1 MFRLKFLLL
10 PALCLVLLAPQAWTQ
25 SGASEIPIESFRLE
39 NGLRV
44 VLSEDHSAPTYSIC
58 VVYNVGSRDESRGK
72 TGFAH
77 LFEHMMFQ
85 GSENV
90 GKGEHFIL
98 IQNNGGGMNGT
109 TNPDRTSYFQTL
121 PANQLDLGLFLEA
134 DRMRSL
140 DISEQNLENQRQA
153 VKEERRLRIDN
164 APYGRT
170 FEIIAETAY
179 ENFAYQHST
188 IGSMEDLNAA
198 TLDDVRDFFKRYYA
212 PNNAVVALVGD
223 FDTAEALEK
232 VKQYF
237 GDIPSQLENAEM
249 LMTEPQQMAEKRTTV
264 RDRFARVPRLDIVYK
279 APAGNTSDWYIT
291 AVMMEVLGG
300 GRSSRLYQRLVEEEQ
315 AAVNVGGFLTERRG
329 PSLIQI
335 VATPRPGTALAD
347 LERIIYEEIDE
358 MKEEGVEEWEMEKI
372 QMQMERRQAQ
382 GMQSTL
388 GRANAIAENTIFYSD
403 PNLINTVPEKFSRV
417 TKGLVQRAAQ
427 LFLTENNR
435 TVVTTLPEGGG
446 RGRGRRGPG
455 GEDRPGPGGE
465 R

>member
-1 MFRLKFLLL
+1 MLRLKFLPVPLLCLALL
-10 PALCLVLLAPQAWTQ
+10 PRAAQ
-25 SGASEIPIESFRLE
+25 SEASDIPIESFRLE

-44 VLSEDHSAPTYSIC
+44 VFSEDHSAPTYSIC
-58 VVYNVGSRDESRGK
+58 VVYNVGSRDEQPGK

-109 TNPDRTSYFQTL
+109 TNPDRTNYFQTL

-170 FEIIAETAY
+170 FEIISETAY
-179 ENFAYQHST
+179 ENFGYQHST
-188 IGSMEDLNAA
+188 IGSMEDLDAA
-198 TLDDVRDFFKRYYA
+198 TLDDVRTFFTRYYA
-212 PNNAVVALVGD
+212 PNNAVIALVGD
-223 FDTAEALEK
+223 FDTEEALEK

-237 GDIPSQLENAEM
+237 GDIPSQLENPEI
-249 LMTEPQQMAEKRTTV
+249 LMTEREQRAEKRATV

-279 APAGNTSDWYIT
+279 APAGNTNDWYIA

-315 AAVNVGGFLTERRG
+315 AAVNVSGFLTERRG

-335 VATPRPGTALAD
+335 VATPRLGTELAD
-347 LERIIYEEIDE
+347 LERLIYEEIDK
-358 MKEEGVEEWEMEKI
+358 MKEEGVEDWEMEKI

-388 GRANAIAENTIFYSD
+388 GRAISIAENTLFYSD
-403 PNLINTVPEKFSRV
+403 PNLINTVSEKFGRV
-417 TKGLVQRAAQ
+417 TRGLVQRGAQ
-427 LFLTENNR
+427 IFLTENNR
-435 TVVTTLPEGGG
+435 TVVTTLPQDGD
-446 RGRGRRGPG
+446 RVRGRRGPG
-455 GEDRPGPGGE
+455 GENRPEPGGK

>member
-1 MFRLKFLLL
+1 MLRLKFLPVPLLCLALL
-10 PALCLVLLAPQAWTQ
+10 PRAAQ
-25 SGASEIPIESFRLE
+25 SEASDIPIESFRLE

-58 VVYNVGSRDESRGK
+58 VVYNVGSRDEQPGK

-109 TNPDRTSYFQTL
+109 TNPDRTNYFQTL

-170 FEIIAETAY
+170 FEIISETAY
-179 ENFAYQHST
+179 ENFGYQHST
-188 IGSMEDLNAA
+188 IGSMEDLDAA
-198 TLDDVRDFFKRYYA
+198 TLDDVRTFFTRYYA
-212 PNNAVVALVGD
+212 PNNAVIALVGD
-223 FDTAEALEK
+223 FDTEEALEK

-237 GDIPSQLENAEM
+237 GDIPSQLENPEI
-249 LMTEPQQMAEKRTTV
+249 LMTEREQRAEKRATV

-279 APAGNTSDWYIT
+279 APAGNTNDWYIA

-315 AAVNVGGFLTERRG
+315 AAVNVSGFLTERRG

-335 VATPRPGTALAD
+335 VATPRPGTELAD
-347 LERIIYEEIDE
+347 LERLIYEEIDK
-358 MKEEGVEEWEMEKI
+358 MKEEGVEDWEMEKI

-388 GRANAIAENTIFYSD
+388 GRAISIAENTLFYSD
-403 PNLINTVPEKFSRV
+403 PNLINTVSEKFGRV
-417 TKGLVQRAAQ
+417 TRGLVQRGAQ
-427 LFLTENNR
+427 IFLTENNR
-435 TVVTTLPEGGG
+435 TVVTTLPQDGG
-446 RGRGRRGPG
+446 RV
-455 GEDRPGPGGE
+455 
-465 R
+465 

>member
-1 MFRLKFLLL
+1 MLRMKFLL
-10 PALCLVLLAPQAWTQ
+10 ASGLCLVLSAPRAWTQ
-25 SGASEIPIESFRLE
+25 GALEIPIESFRLQ

-58 VVYNVGSRDESRGK
+58 VVYNVGSRDERRGK

-85 GSENV
+85 GSANV

-109 TNPDRTSYFQTL
+109 TNADRTNYFQTL

-134 DRMRSL
+134 DRMGSL
-140 DISEQNLENQRQA
+140 DISERNLENQRQA

-170 FEIIAETAY
+170 SEIISETAY
-179 ENFAYQHST
+179 QNFGYQHST
-188 IGSMEDLNAA
+188 MGSMEDLDAA
-198 TLDDVRDFFKRYYA
+198 TLDDVKSFFQRFYA
-212 PNNAVVALVGD
+212 PNNAVIALVGD
-223 FDTAEALEK
+223 FDTEEALGK

-237 GDIPSQLENAEM
+237 GEIPSRLDNPEI
-249 LMTEPQQMAEKRTTV
+249 LMTEPEQRTEKRTTV
-264 RDRFARVPRLDIVYK
+264 SDRFARVARLDIVYK
-279 APAGNTSDWYIT
+279 APPGNTNDWYIA

-300 GRSSRLYQRLVEEEQ
+300 GRSSRLYQRLVEEER
-315 AAVNVGGFLTERRG
+315 AAVNVRGFLTERRG

-335 VATPRPGTALAD
+335 LATPRSGTELAD
-347 LERIIYEEIDE
+347 LESIIYEEIE
-358 MKEEGVEEWEMEKI
+358 KVKEQGVEAWEIEKI
-372 QMQMERRQAQ
+372 QMQMERRRAQ

-388 GRANAIAENTIFYSD
+388 SRAIVIAENTLFYSD
-403 PNLINTVPEKFSRV
+403 PNLINTVPERFRRV
-417 TKGLVQRAAQ
+417 TRGLVQRAAQ
-427 LFLTENNR
+427 VFLTEKNR
-435 TVVTTLPEGGG
+435 TVVTTLPASVGGA
-446 RGRGRRGPG
+446 RGRQ
-455 GEDRPGPGGE
+455 RPEGE